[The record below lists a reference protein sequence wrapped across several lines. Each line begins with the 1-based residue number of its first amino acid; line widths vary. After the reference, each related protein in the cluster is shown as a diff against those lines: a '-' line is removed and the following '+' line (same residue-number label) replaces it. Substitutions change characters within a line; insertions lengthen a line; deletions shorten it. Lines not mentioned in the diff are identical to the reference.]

1 MKVKFVRYEEQYKDD
16 VIKLINKS
24 FDNHNITDILEA
36 FNVIGLVGLF
46 AGRVVSYLNITFC
59 VDVIKNTKYAMIN
72 YVCVDEA
79 YRGNN
84 IGKDMMMEAIT
95 ICKSNGC
102 SVIKL
107 TSSSNREVANKMYQS
122 LGFGIRETNVY
133 EKVI

>member
-1 MKVKFVRYEEQYKDD
+1 MNIKFVRYEEQYKDD

-46 AGRVVSYLNITFC
+46 AGHAISYLNITFC

-72 YVCVDEA
+72 HVCVDEA

-84 IGKDMMMEAIT
+84 IGKDMMMEAIN

-102 SVIKL
+102 SIVKL
-107 TSSSNREVANKMYQS
+107 TSNSNREVANKMYQS